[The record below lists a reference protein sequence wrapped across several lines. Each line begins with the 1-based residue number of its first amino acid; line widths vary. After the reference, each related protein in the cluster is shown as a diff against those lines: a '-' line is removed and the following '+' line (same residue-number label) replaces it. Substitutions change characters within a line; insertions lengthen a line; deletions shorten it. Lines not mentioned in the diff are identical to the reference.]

1 MQFLFHITADMINII
16 LLEELRSGAN
26 MKSLVCDQPRKFK
39 WKNTDPPTQNKQEA
53 VVNIKRIG
61 ICGTDL
67 HAFKGNQPFFQYP
80 RTLGHELAGVI
91 ESIEDNPFDL
101 EQGDQVSVI
110 PYLECGICIACRCGK
125 TNCCTQM
132 KVLGVHIDGGMCE
145 QISVPYDH
153 LIKTD
158 GLSLDQ
164 TAVIEPL
171 SIGAHAVR
179 RTNIK
184 KDEYVLVIGSGPI
197 GLGVMAFAKQE
208 GAKVIAMDINTERL
222 TFCRDWANVDFTIN
236 AVESPLE
243 TLEQITD
250 GDMPTVV
257 FDATGNSTSM
267 TDAFHYPA
275 YGGKLIYVGLVKEDI
290 TFSDPAFH
298 SKELTLMA
306 SRNATKFDFEY
317 VIQSIKRNHI
327 FVSEY
332 ITHRSGFDHTIEH
345 FEEWLKP
352 ETGVIKAMVEL

>member
-1 MQFLFHITADMINII
+1 
-16 LLEELRSGAN
+16 
-26 MKSLVCDQPRKFK
+26 MKSLVCEQPGKFK
-39 WKNTDPPTQNKQEA
+39 WKNTDPPKPKKQEA
-53 VVNIKRIG
+53 LVNIKRIG

-80 RTLGHELAGVI
+80 RILGHELAGVI

-101 EQGDQVSVI
+101 KQGDQVSVI
-110 PYLECGICIACRCGK
+110 PYIECGECIACRNGK

-145 QISVPYDH
+145 QVSVPYDH
-153 LIKTD
+153 LIKTER
-158 GLSLDQ
+158 LSLDQ

-184 KDEYVLVIGSGPI
+184 KDECVLVIGSGPI
-197 GLGVMAFAKQE
+197 GLGVMAFAKIE

-222 TFCRDWANVDFTIN
+222 KFCRDWADVDYIVN
-236 AVESPLE
+236 ALDSPSES
-243 TLEQITD
+243 LEQITN

-275 YGGKLIYVGLVKEDI
+275 NGGKLIYVGLVKEDI
-290 TFSDPAFH
+290 TFSNPAFH

-306 SRNATKFDFEY
+306 SRNATKSDFEY
-317 VIQSIKRNHI
+317 VVQSIRKNKI
-327 FVSEY
+327 IVSEY
-332 ITHRSGFDHTIEH
+332 ITNRSGFNQTIEH

-352 ETGVIKAMVEL
+352 ETNVIKAMVEL